1 MAKRVCNSLE
11 IGFNNLRVKSDEWK
25 KGTSSAASFLISEGG
40 RWRGEVEFVV
50 LFFQDC
56 SYQIGP
62 HLAALSHKNPSLE
75 IYSFSNKTFV
85 SLYHKFVTPRCQ
97 RQGSNNNNSYNKN

>member
-1 MAKRVCNSLE
+1 M
-11 IGFNNLRVKSDEWK
+11 
-25 KGTSSAASFLISEGG
+25 
-40 RWRGEVEFVV
+40 EFVV

-75 IYSFSNKTFV
+75 IYSFSDKTLFPYGINL
-85 SLYHKFVTPRCQ
+85 SPRDV
-97 RQGSNNNNSYNKN
+97 NDKVAIITILIIEIDKNAANLSYDLLFQIN